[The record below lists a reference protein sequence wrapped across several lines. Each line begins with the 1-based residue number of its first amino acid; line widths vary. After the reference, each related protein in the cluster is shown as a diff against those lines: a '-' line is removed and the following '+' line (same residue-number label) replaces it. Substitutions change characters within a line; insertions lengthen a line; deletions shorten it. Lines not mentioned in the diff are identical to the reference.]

1 MKNITISV
9 KDAVY
14 RRAREKAAA
23 EQTSLT
29 RIVEQFVEQWAGQE
43 NRAALLARLQQ
54 LFDQADQ
61 RDDDR
66 EGSAGPF
73 SRQELY
79 AERLDRFRL

>member
-29 RIVEQFVEQWAGQE
+29 RIVQQFVEQWAGQE
-43 NRAALLARLQQ
+43 DRAALLARLQQ

-61 RDDDR
+61 RDGDR